1 MRSLAL
7 VVVVAA
13 ALSGCGG
20 GDASSAPPDSDAR
33 VDPDGDPPYVGSLSV
48 NPADGSL
55 YLATNTG
62 LFRIREGSHRTER
75 VKGTL
80 RTPDGSGSV
89 SEALVVRF
97 TGPNRALASGHPAAG
112 GDLPPALGLIST
124 GDGGRT
130 WSSVS
135 ELGTADF
142 HALELSGGR
151 LVAPMYGQAQIYVS
165 ADQGRTFQT
174 RAAPQPLVDLELDPE
189 DPRRWV
195 ASAATG
201 LFTSADEGRT
211 WRQRDPTPYSR
222 FAWVAPEEL
231 YRIDPGGP
239 VLRSRDGGTKWEKA
253 GTTGGEPQALA
264 ASEGLLYAA
273 LLDGSIRESRD
284 GGRTWG
290 ERLPAP

>member
-1 MRSLAL
+1 MFSN
-7 VVVVAA
+7 
-13 ALSGCGG
+13 SGLHRREPLETANRG
-20 GDASSAPPDSDAR
+20 
-33 VDPDGDPPYVGSLSV
+33 VDVYRPAGSLNLNGAKTFSRF
-48 NPADGSL
+48 NPQTQEAPS
-55 YLATNTG
+55 AS
-62 LFRIREGSHRTER
+62 RAPCAPRTAR
-75 VKGTL
+75 AAS
-80 RTPDGSGSV
+80 RRRWSCASP
-89 SEALVVRF
+89 
-97 TGPNRALASGHPAAG
+97 GPNRALASGHPAAG

-174 RAAPQPLVDLELDPE
+174 RAAPQPLVDLELDPA

-253 GTTGGEPQALA
+253 GTTGGEPQAPA

-284 GGRTWG
+284 GGRTWK